1 MALNPTTPGVYV
13 EEVSTLPSSVVP
25 VPTAIPVFI
34 GYTDHVEVDGNLI
47 TSFPTNPIRVESFM
61 EFQNIFGGAISETYD
76 VTLSGPD
83 VDLSVKS
90 TTSNPSSNIFN
101 DFRLF
106 YNMQMYFANGG
117 GPCYVISVGDYSSP
131 IPVGDPS
138 DLSDAIELAEQVD
151 EITLVVVPDAMSG
164 AFDND
169 DRRVIYDAML
179 AHCAK
184 MQDRFSL
191 FDVLD
196 NSSNTI
202 VQDADAFRNDAVGA
216 NHLNYGAA
224 YYPSFNSAINFSYQ
238 QTDVTIKATDN
249 RLPASA
255 IAFNNKKLSDVKNGI
270 KATDSITIVTFPV
283 PASSDLDISIPGETL
298 QTISVDGL
306 VSPPPTDQHDVAVL
320 LAAAINANT
329 VLSAYIVAIPPS
341 SPSSAVVQIVATA
354 ASTTANS
361 IAITPPTPDVTVSS
375 PMLVNGLTPDVGLY
389 SRISAELTALPLVLY
404 PSATMAGIY
413 AAVDNDRGVWKA
425 PANVSVSLVD
435 SLNRNIKD
443 ADQGG
448 LNVDPTSGKSID
460 AIRAFPGRGMLVWG
474 ARTLDGNSNDFRYIN
489 VRRTLIFIED
499 SCKHASEFVVFEP
512 NDKNTWIRVKG
523 MIGNFL
529 TNLWRDGA
537 LVGAKPEQAFFVQV
551 GLGETMTA
559 QDILEGR
566 MIVLIG
572 VAISHPA
579 EFILLRFEHK
589 LQES

>member
-61 EFQNIFGGAISETYD
+61 EFQNIFGGAYSETFTATLTTANVD
-76 VTLSGPD
+76 VSVERTTATTDSGAE
-83 VDLSVKS
+83 
-90 TTSNPSSNIFN
+90 

-117 GPCYVISVGDYSSP
+117 GPCYIISAGSYADG
-131 IPVGDPS
+131 PVDKDVLYNS
-138 DLSDAIELAEQVD
+138 IAKAEQVD
-151 EITLVVVPDAMSG
+151 EITLVVVPEAMASSL
-164 AFDND
+164 DNS
-169 DRRVIYDAML
+169 DRRVVYDGML

-191 FDVLD
+191 LDVLVD
-196 NSSNTI
+196 TDPMGPNTI
-202 VQDADAFRNDAVGA
+202 ANDAEIFRNDAVGA
-216 NHLNYGAA
+216 NNLSYGAA
-224 YYPSFNSAINFSYQ
+224 YYPSFDSALSFSY
-238 QTDVTIKATDN
+238 TNADVEIDASDL
-249 RLPASA
+249 RLPASVQ
-255 IAFNNKKLSDVKNGI
+255 AFDGLSLNDVKNGNGLF
-270 KATDSITIVTFPV
+270 ATATIDLSGATFPLSTSPDATV
-283 PASSDLDISIPGETL
+283 TINGEIVNVAGAADSDAVKTL
-298 QTISVDGL
+298 
-306 VSPPPTDQHDVAVL
+306 
-320 LAAAINANT
+320 INANSSISPLLLAT
-329 VLSAYIVAIPPS
+329 ESSDVITLTSLFSSQPLKVSVDNISPAPIAYPVVAIAPDK
-341 SPSSAVVQIVATA
+341 ALYNQIV
-354 ASTTANS
+354 S
-361 IAITPPTPDVTVSS
+361 
-375 PMLVNGLTPDVGLY
+375 
-389 SRISAELTALPLVLY
+389 ELDSFALELY
-404 PSATMAGIY
+404 PSSTMAGIY
-413 AAVDNDRGVWKA
+413 AAVDNSRGVWKA
-425 PANVSVSLVD
+425 PANTSVSFVD

-443 ADQGG
+443 SDQGG

-460 AIRAFPGRGMLVWG
+460 AIREFPGRGMLVWG
-474 ARTLDGNSNDFRYIN
+474 ARTLDGNSNDFRYVN